1 MMKAIAIAFSTYSKI
16 PMPHFKWDPKAL
28 QYSMCAFP
36 LVGAVIGAGEFAIWY
51 LFGFLLQWSE
61 VFTAALLTVF
71 PILITGGIH
80 MDGFLDTVDA
90 KSSYK
95 SKEEKLQILKDPH
108 TGAFAIIRGCLYF
121 LIYFGCMYE
130 LVTASSVKLAAGV
143 QTAGAG
149 EAAVNGSLTT
159 IGKDGNLMRMLA
171 VFAIGFI
178 LERTLS
184 GLSVLTFQKAK
195 KEGMLADTAR
205 LVNNRSKGIMF
216 VWLIACIAAGCVIQ
230 PVAAL
235 VVAGIAILMFFYYRF
250 MSYRTFGGITG
261 DLAGYFLQ
269 MCELWMLI
277 GTVVL
282 VHVI

>member
-1 MMKAIAIAFSTYSKI
+1 MMKAILIAFSTYSKI

-36 LVGAVIGAGEFAIWY
+36 LVGAVIGAGEFVIWY

-61 VFTAALLTVF
+61 VFTAALLTIF

-95 SKEEKLQILKDPH
+95 S
-108 TGAFAIIRGCLYF
+108 IRGCLYF
-121 LIYFGCMYE
+121 LIYFGCMAE
-130 LVTASSVKLAAGV
+130 VVHALNREIQSGTQSGAPAHAMRLMGVFAAGFV
-143 QTAGAG
+143 
-149 EAAVNGSLTT
+149 
-159 IGKDGNLMRMLA
+159 
-171 VFAIGFI
+171 
-178 LERTLS
+178 LERALS

-195 KEGMLADTAR
+195 KEGMLADTA
-205 LVNNRSKGIMF
+205 NNRSKVIMF

-235 VVAGIAILMFFYYRF
+235 VVAGITILMFFYYRF

>member
-51 LFGFLLQWSE
+51 LFGCVFQWSE
-61 VFTAALLTVF
+61 VFTAAFLTGF

-121 LIYFGCMYE
+121 LIYFGCMAE
-130 LVTASSVKLAAGV
+130 VVHALNREIQSGTLAHAMR
-143 QTAGAG
+143 
-149 EAAVNGSLTT
+149 
-159 IGKDGNLMRMLA
+159 LMG
-171 VFAIGFI
+171 VFAVGFV
-178 LERTLS
+178 LERVLS

-205 LVNNRSKGIMF
+205 LVNNRSKVIMF

-230 PVAAL
+230 AGSPVIWLDISCRCASS
-235 VVAGIAILMFFYYRF
+235 G
-250 MSYRTFGGITG
+250 
-261 DLAGYFLQ
+261 
-269 MCELWMLI
+269 
-277 GTVVL
+277 
-282 VHVI
+282 

>member
-61 VFTAALLTVF
+61 VFTAALLTIF

-121 LIYFGCMYE
+121 LIYFG
-130 LVTASSVKLAAGV
+130 VRH
-143 QTAGAG
+143 
-149 EAAVNGSLTT
+149 N
-159 IGKDGNLMRMLA
+159 
-171 VFAIGFI
+171 I
-178 LERTLS
+178 LNID
-184 GLSVLTFQKAK
+184 Q
-195 KEGMLADTAR
+195 
-205 LVNNRSKGIMF
+205 IH
-216 VWLIACIAAGCVIQ
+216 IA
-230 PVAAL
+230 
-235 VVAGIAILMFFYYRF
+235 F
-250 MSYRTFGGITG
+250 
-261 DLAGYFLQ
+261 
-269 MCELWMLI
+269 E
-277 GTVVL
+277 
-282 VHVI
+282 

>member
-1 MMKAIAIAFSTYSKI
+1 
-16 PMPHFKWDPKAL
+16 
-28 QYSMCAFP
+28 
-36 LVGAVIGAGEFAIWY
+36 
-51 LFGFLLQWSE
+51 
-61 VFTAALLTVF
+61 
-71 PILITGGIH
+71 
-80 MDGFLDTVDA
+80 
-90 KSSYK
+90 
-95 SKEEKLQILKDPH
+95 
-108 TGAFAIIRGCLYF
+108 
-121 LIYFGCMYE
+121 
-130 LVTASSVKLAAGV
+130 
-143 QTAGAG
+143 
-149 EAAVNGSLTT
+149 
-159 IGKDGNLMRMLA
+159 MRMLA

-184 GLSVLTFQKAK
+184 GLSVLTFKKAK

-205 LVNNRSKGIMF
+205 LVNNRSKMIMF
-216 VWLIACIAAGCVIQ
+216 VWLLACIAAGCVIQ

>member
-1 MMKAIAIAFSTYSKI
+1 MMKAILIAFSTYSKI

-61 VFTAALLTVF
+61 VFTAALLTIF

-121 LIYFGCMYE
+121 LIYFGCMAE
-130 LVTASSVKLAAGV
+130 VVHALNREIPSGTQS
-143 QTAGAG
+143 GAP
-149 EAAVNGSLTT
+149 AHAMR
-159 IGKDGNLMRMLA
+159 LMG
-171 VFAIGFI
+171 VFAVGFV

-184 GLSVLTFQKAK
+184 GLRYSHFGKQKK
-195 KEGMLADTAR
+195 K
-205 LVNNRSKGIMF
+205 
-216 VWLIACIAAGCVIQ
+216 ACWQI
-230 PVAAL
+230 PHAL
-235 VVAGIAILMFFYYRF
+235 
-250 MSYRTFGGITG
+250 
-261 DLAGYFLQ
+261 
-269 MCELWMLI
+269 
-277 GTVVL
+277 
-282 VHVI
+282 

>member
-1 MMKAIAIAFSTYSKI
+1 MMKAILIAFSTYSKI

-36 LVGAVIGAGEFAIWY
+36 LVGAVIGAGEFVIWY

-61 VFTAALLTVF
+61 VFTAALLTIF

-130 LVTASSVKLAAGV
+130 LVTA
-143 QTAGAG
+143 
-149 EAAVNGSLTT
+149 
-159 IGKDGNLMRMLA
+159 
-171 VFAIGFI
+171 
-178 LERTLS
+178 
-184 GLSVLTFQKAK
+184 
-195 KEGMLADTAR
+195 
-205 LVNNRSKGIMF
+205 
-216 VWLIACIAAGCVIQ
+216 
-230 PVAAL
+230 
-235 VVAGIAILMFFYYRF
+235 GIAILMFFYYRF
-250 MSYRTFGGITG
+250 MSYRTLGGITG

>member
-51 LFGFLLQWSE
+51 LFGCVFQWSE
-61 VFTAALLTVF
+61 VFTAAFLTGF

-121 LIYFGCMYE
+121 LIYFGCMAE
-130 LVTASSVKLAAGV
+130 VVHALNREIQSGTLAHAMR
-143 QTAGAG
+143 
-149 EAAVNGSLTT
+149 
-159 IGKDGNLMRMLA
+159 LMG
-171 VFAIGFI
+171 VFAVGFV
-178 LERTLS
+178 LERVLS

-205 LVNNRSKGIMF
+205 LVNNRSKVIMF

-235 VVAGIAILMFFYYRF
+235 VATGIAILMFFYYRF
-250 MSYRTFGGITG
+250 LSYRPFGGLTS

-269 MCELWMLI
+269 MCELCMII

>member
-1 MMKAIAIAFSTYSKI
+1 MMKAILIAFSTYSKI

-61 VFTAALLTVF
+61 VFTAALLTIF

-121 LIYFGCMYE
+121 LIYFGCMAE
-130 LVTASSVKLAAGV
+130 VVHALNREIQSGTQS
-143 QTAGAG
+143 GAP
-149 EAAVNGSLTT
+149 AHAMR
-159 IGKDGNLMRMLA
+159 LM
-171 VFAIGFI
+171 
-178 LERTLS
+178 LERALS

-205 LVNNRSKGIMF
+205 LVNNRSKVIMF

-235 VVAGIAILMFFYYRF
+235 VVAGITILMFFYYRF

>member
-61 VFTAALLTVF
+61 VFTAALLTGF

-121 LIYFGCMYE
+121 LIYFGCMAE
-130 LVTASSVKLAAGV
+130 VVHALNREIPSGT
-143 QTAGAG
+143 QAGAP
-149 EAAVNGSLTT
+149 AHAMR
-159 IGKDGNLMRMLA
+159 LMG
-171 VFAIGFI
+171 VFAVGFV
-178 LERTLS
+178 LERALS

-205 LVNNRSKGIMF
+205 LVNNRSKVIMF

-235 VVAGIAILMFFYYRF
+235 VITGIAILMFFYYRS

>member
-95 SKEEKLQILKDPH
+95 SREEKLQILKDPH

-130 LVTASSVKLAAGV
+130 LVAASSVKLAAGV
-143 QTAGAG
+143 QTAGTG

-159 IGKDGNLMRMLA
+159 IGKDGNPMRMLA
-171 VFAIGFI
+171 VFAIGFV

-205 LVNNRSKGIMF
+205 LVNNRSK
-216 VWLIACIAAGCVIQ
+216 VI
-230 PVAAL
+230 
-235 VVAGIAILMFFYYRF
+235 
-250 MSYRTFGGITG
+250 SS
-261 DLAGYFLQ
+261 
-269 MCELWMLI
+269 
-277 GTVVL
+277 
-282 VHVI
+282 

>member
-16 PMPHFKWDPKAL
+16 PMPHFKWDSKAL

-61 VFTAALLTVF
+61 VFTAALLTIF

-121 LIYFGCMYE
+121 LIYFGCMAE
-130 LVTASSVKLAAGV
+130 VVHALNREIQSGTQSGAPAHAMRLMGVFAAGFV
-143 QTAGAG
+143 
-149 EAAVNGSLTT
+149 
-159 IGKDGNLMRMLA
+159 
-171 VFAIGFI
+171 
-178 LERTLS
+178 LERALS

-205 LVNNRSKGIMF
+205 LVNNRSKVIMF

-235 VVAGIAILMFFYYRF
+235 VVAGITILMFFYYRF

>member
-1 MMKAIAIAFSTYSKI
+1 MMKAILIAFSTYSKI

-61 VFTAALLTVF
+61 VFTAALLTIF

-130 LVTASSVKLAAGV
+130 LVAASSVKLAAGV
-143 QTAGAG
+143 QTAGTG
-149 EAAVNGSLTT
+149 GGCCEWQS
-159 IGKDGNLMRMLA
+159 D
-171 VFAIGFI
+171 
-178 LERTLS
+178 
-184 GLSVLTFQKAK
+184 
-195 KEGMLADTAR
+195 
-205 LVNNRSKGIMF
+205 NNREGWKSY
-216 VWLIACIAAGCVIQ
+216 ADAGGFCHRIRLGTY
-230 PVAAL
+230 L
-235 VVAGIAILMFFYYRF
+235 V
-250 MSYRTFGGITG
+250 RTFGTYISESKKRRH
-261 DLAGYFLQ
+261 AGRYRTP
-269 MCELWMLI
+269 CK
-277 GTVVL
+277 
-282 VHVI
+282 

>member
-1 MMKAIAIAFSTYSKI
+1 MMKAILIAFSTYSKI

-121 LIYFGCMYE
+121 LIYFGCMAE
-130 LVTASSVKLAAGV
+130 VVH
-143 QTAGAG
+143 
-149 EAAVNGSLTT
+149 
-159 IGKDGNLMRMLA
+159 
-171 VFAIGFI
+171 
-178 LERTLS
+178 
-184 GLSVLTFQKAK
+184 
-195 KEGMLADTAR
+195 
-205 LVNNRSKGIMF
+205 
-216 VWLIACIAAGCVIQ
+216 
-230 PVAAL
+230 AL
-235 VVAGIAILMFFYYRF
+235 N
-250 MSYRTFGGITG
+250 
-261 DLAGYFLQ
+261 
-269 MCELWMLI
+269 
-277 GTVVL
+277 
-282 VHVI
+282 